1 MSNDLGLG
9 NPFNTAEA
17 AALLEL
23 VARLTGYTAKILT
36 IFISDCHIY
45 VNHLDMINTQMAREP
60 YPLPKLVIN
69 DRIPSYD
76 PEDDAKFMDE
86 SGDTQIDHLIEWLR
100 LVEPEDFVL
109 EGYQHHPAIS
119 APMAV

>member
-1 MSNDLGLG
+1 M
-9 NPFNTAEA
+9 
-17 AALLEL
+17 
-23 VARLTGYTAKILT
+23 
-36 IFISDCHIY
+36 IS
-45 VNHLDMINTQMAREP
+45 E
-60 YPLPKLVIN
+60 
-69 DRIPSYD
+69 RIPSYD
-76 PEDDAKFMDE
+76 AEDNAKFMDE